1 MHSGTCS
8 NDEDSERRRTVA
20 TIYEVSEL
28 AGVSLATVSRVM
40 NDSGKVTAKTQKKV
54 KAAMKE
60 LGYRPNSI
68 AQSLASNR
76 ANSVGVLVS
85 MVSGPFYGEILTGI
99 ERELR
104 NAGKHVVI
112 TAGHSDE
119 ASEKAGIEFLLS
131 RNCDALI
138 LHVDAVDDEYLVK
151 LSRGPVPVV
160 AIGRHIPGF
169 EENCINLDNELG
181 GYLATKSVLV
191 LGHRK
196 LAYISGPLWKHD
208 SHGRLEGH
216 KRALREYD
224 LPFNAQLLYEGN
236 FQEASGSMGMEE
248 LLRIGQPFS
257 AVICA
262 NDEMAAGALGVARER
277 GMEIP
282 DDLSVIGFDNVF
294 FTRYFRPKLSTIDY
308 QISGMG
314 GMAARTVLKKVYGQ
328 EDLVIQNLFEPTV
341 VMRSSVKCK
350 TGP

>member
-1 MHSGTCS
+1 M
-8 NDEDSERRRTVA
+8 A

-40 NDSGKVTAKTQKKV
+40 NDSGKVTAKTRGKV
-54 KAAMKE
+54 EAAMKE

-68 AQSLASNR
+68 ARSLASNR
-76 ANSVGVLVS
+76 TNSVGVQVPMLG
-85 MVSGPFYGEILTGI
+85 GPYYGELLSGM
-99 ERELR
+99 EAEFRD
-104 NAGKHVVI
+104 AGKHVII

-119 ASEKAGIEFLLS
+119 ASEQAGIDFLLS

-138 LHVDAVDDEYLVK
+138 LYVDVVSDRYLEI
-151 LSRGPVPVV
+151 LAQGPVPIV
-160 AIGRHIPGF
+160 AIGRHIKDF
-169 EENCINLDNELG
+169 EDQCINLDNELG

-208 SHGRLEGH
+208 SLARLEGH
-216 KRALREYD
+216 KRALQEYGIE
-224 LPFNAQLLYEGN
+224 FNPRLLYEGD
-236 FQEASGSMGMEE
+236 FQEVSGSRGMEE
-248 LLRIGQPFS
+248 LLRLGQPFT
-257 AVICA
+257 VVVCA

-277 GMEIP
+277 DLLIP

-294 FTRYFRPKLSTIDY
+294 FTRYFRPRLSTVDY
-308 QISGMG
+308 QIRDMG
-314 GMAARTVLKKVYGQ
+314 RMAARSVLKNVYGQ
-328 EDLVIQNLFEPTV
+328 ADLEVRNIFEPTV

>member
-1 MHSGTCS
+1 M
-8 NDEDSERRRTVA
+8 A

-40 NDSGKVTAKTQKKV
+40 NDSGKVTAKTREKV
-54 KAAMKE
+54 VSAMKE

-76 ANSVGVLVS
+76 TNSVGVLVP
-85 MVSGPFYGEILTGI
+85 MFAGPFYGEVLSGI
-99 ERELR
+99 ESELR
-104 NAGKHVVI
+104 AAGKHVII

-138 LHVDAVDDEYLVK
+138 LHVDAVDDKFLEK
-151 LSRGPVPVV
+151 LSRGSVPVV
-160 AIGRHIPGF
+160 AIGRHIPAH
-169 EENCINLDNELG
+169 EEYCINLDNELG

-191 LGHRK
+191 LGHRN

-208 SHGRLEGH
+208 AHNRFEGH

-224 LPFNAQLLYEGN
+224 IPFNAQLLFEGD
-236 FQEASGSMGMEE
+236 FQEASGSRGMEE

-277 GMEIP
+277 DLMIP
-282 DDLSVIGFDNVF
+282 DDISVMGFDNVF
-294 FTRYFRPKLSTIDY
+294 FARYFRPKLSTIDY
-308 QISGMG
+308 QIRGMG
-314 GMAARTVLKKVYGQ
+314 QMAARCVLKNVYAQ
-328 EDLVIQNLFEPTV
+328 EDLEIRNLFEPTV
-341 VMRSSVKCK
+341 VMRSSIKCK

>member
-1 MHSGTCS
+1 M
-8 NDEDSERRRTVA
+8 A

-40 NDSGKVTAKTQKKV
+40 NDSGKVTAKTRKKV
-54 KAAMKE
+54 KAAMRE

-68 AQSLASNR
+68 ARSLASSR
-76 ANSVGVLVS
+76 TDSVGVLVP
-85 MVSGPFYGEILTGI
+85 MFYGPFYGEILSGI
-99 ERELR
+99 ETELR
-104 NAGKHVVI
+104 DAGKHVFI
-112 TAGHSDE
+112 TAGHSDK
-119 ASEKAGIEFLLS
+119 ASEEAGIEFLLS

-138 LHVDAVDDEYLVK
+138 LHVDAVDDDYLKK
-151 LSRGPVPVV
+151 LCRESVPIVV
-160 AIGRHIPGF
+160 IGRHVAGF
-169 EENCINLDNELG
+169 EDHCINLDNELG

-191 LGHRK
+191 LGHKK

-208 SHGRLEGH
+208 AHDRLQGH
-216 KRALREYD
+216 KRALMEHG
-224 LPFNAQLLYEGN
+224 LEFNAQLLYEGN
-236 FQEASGSMGMEE
+236 FREASGSRGLEE

-277 GMEIP
+277 GLEIP
-282 DDLSVIGFDNVF
+282 EDLSVIGFDNVF

-314 GMAARTVLKKVYGQ
+314 QMAARAVLKIVYGDK
-328 EDLVIQNLFEPTV
+328 DLEVQNMFQPTV
-341 VMRSSVKCK
+341 VMRSSVTCK